1 MFDWCHIWNMVC
13 AHQKKFLI
21 SACSNFRSCWI
32 PRSSSHINVY
42 SPNLVLPP
50 SAFRGS
56 NAHYGQPGPV
66 CHSASRLS
74 LVSIWSLLDNTGF
87 FSLMRWKPTLLS
99 TTGTLDHQ
107 QDLRPTSTG
116 FFKALVGSVS
126 SVSDLYLTLQRVEAK
141 LSFRQQGQTIAGT
154 IIAGHHR
161 KGRWGKGHKVFFLW
175 TVLIP
180 LYYSNVWQYSNR
192 LH

>member
-74 LVSIWSLLDNTGF
+74 LVSIRSLPDNTGF

-126 SVSDLYLTLQRVEAK
+126 SVSDLYLTLFFPTSWSQTLFSTTGTNDRRDDYSRSSSQR
-141 LSFRQQGQTIAGT
+141 TM
-154 IIAGHHR
+154 R
-161 KGRWGKGHKVFFLW
+161 KG
-175 TVLIP
+175 
-180 LYYSNVWQYSNR
+180 S
-192 LH
+192 